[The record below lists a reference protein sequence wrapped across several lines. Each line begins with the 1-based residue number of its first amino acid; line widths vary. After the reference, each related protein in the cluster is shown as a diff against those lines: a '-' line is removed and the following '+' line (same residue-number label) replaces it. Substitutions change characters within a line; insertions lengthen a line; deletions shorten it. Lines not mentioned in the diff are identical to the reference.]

1 MDAPTTKTRSQKKTR
16 LLGCLTAIVSL
27 LALSGLLVVWG
38 HYERQRSRAEFERH
52 RQRFQETEFAR
63 IKSGDSQATVYGP
76 ELILMLTSDAQCI
89 KNVTFLYF
97 FMTDLSDARY
107 SSTRR
112 LVNVRGI
119 GFYDCTSADILLEAI
134 AGMPSIESLS
144 FEGTGVSNS
153 GIHSFA
159 TFPNLRIT
167 RFQDVMEQRTIDLVK
182 ETVPRVNIE
191 APYRAEEA
199 RK

>member
-1 MDAPTTKTRSQKKTR
+1 M
-16 LLGCLTAIVSL
+16 
-27 LALSGLLVVWG
+27 LALLVAWG
-38 HYERQRSRAEFERH
+38 HYERQWSREELERLQ
-52 RQRFQETEFAR
+52 QRLRDEQFAR

-89 KNVTFLYF
+89 KNVTSVYF

-112 LVNVRGI
+112 LVNVREI
-119 GFYDCTSADILLEAI
+119 GFYDCTSADIVLAAI

-159 TFPNLRIT
+159 TFPNLRII
-167 RFQDVMEQRTIDLVK
+167 RFEQVMEQRTIDLVK
-182 ETVPRVNIE
+182 KTVPRVKIV
-191 APYRAEEA
+191 APYRAEET